1 MELINSVISMIPPN
15 FALFIPAVALITITY
30 LLSQMM
36 GVMDQQTFSR
46 TILLLHLFL
55 LVFIVEILL
64 NRNQSL
70 PMKFLF
76 WWISHWKT

>member
-15 FALFIPAVALITITY
+15 FALFIPAVALITIIY

-46 TILLLHLFL
+46 TILLLRLFL